1 MADITF
7 PERYPE
13 FLQHVV
19 IAVHDYLT
27 SNKLADHQK
36 ALEAAFGAADRVR
49 HQAGGSKF
57 YIAKGSYYEAD
68 LRAQEIYARFN
79 GRNGHQLAREF
90 DLTEER
96 IRQICNERMLAER
109 SARQGQLPGL

>member
-1 MADITF
+1 MPEIIF
-7 PERYPE
+7 PERYPD

-27 SNKLADHQK
+27 INKLADHQK

-49 HQAGGSKF
+49 QQAGGGRA
-57 YIAKGSYYEAD
+57 YIAKGTYYEAE

-79 GRNGHQLAREF
+79 GRNGHHLAREF

-96 IRQICNERMLAER
+96 VRQICTERMLAER
-109 SARQGQLPGL
+109 AARQGQLPGL